1 MPNQK
6 PKPRRLRYWPRLLFL
21 VPFLAMLWVPS
32 YNRIAPELAGIPF
45 FYWYQL
51 AWVLI
56 GAAIAITVYAIETRI
71 TRTTG
76 PTESEPESGGTPGD
90 IL

>member
-1 MPNQK
+1 MSK
-6 PKPRRLRYWPRLLFL
+6 RKGKSRFLRYWPRLLFL
-21 VPFLAMLWVPS
+21 LPFVSMLWVPS

-56 GAAIAITVYAIETRI
+56 GAVIVITVYAIETRI
-71 TRTTG
+71 THTAGRV
-76 PTESEPESGGTPGD
+76 ESEPESGGTPGD